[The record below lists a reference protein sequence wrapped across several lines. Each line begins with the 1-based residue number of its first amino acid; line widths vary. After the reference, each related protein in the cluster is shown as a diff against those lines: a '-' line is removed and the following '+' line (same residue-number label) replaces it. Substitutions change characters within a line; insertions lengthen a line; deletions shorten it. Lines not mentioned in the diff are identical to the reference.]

1 MYYLCVLKT
10 QQWINMTAERIE
22 ANEEVK
28 LILEIRLSNSYKLNT
43 IYKRTKILCL
53 HKTIFV
59 AI

>member
-1 MYYLCVLKT
+1 
-10 QQWINMTAERIE
+10 MTVERIE

-28 LILEIRLSNSYKLNT
+28 LILEIRLFSSYKLNT
-43 IYKRTKILCL
+43 IYKRTRILCL